1 VTRAADL
8 DFTVF
13 GDLVRGSTRPMS
25 NLVALGRQLVD
36 TGDNDLAIGAVRI
49 HRRNAAG
56 VQLENEQTTE
66 RGFRS
71 DLGFEF

>member
-1 VTRAADL
+1 
-8 DFTVF
+8 
-13 GDLVRGSTRPMS
+13 MS